1 MENIYFILTVKQ
13 LGGFAIVNFKGISYL
28 CLFFHRESLLLHQ
41 KYRGNG
47 SLQMRLRMRGKCTT
61 SL

>member
-1 MENIYFILTVKQ
+1 